1 MVIVN
6 ASRIPPRP
14 LAGQRLESAGQQL
27 EAWKPCCPAL
37 LALLPSCSAALLL
50 CFLLCSAFRSALLS
64 ALCHVVCSAIRSA
77 LLSVCFQQLLSTLV
91 SALFYA
97 LLLLLKIVQHS
108 SIWDPKCVQN
118 VSQIDPG
125 GHLGGQEICSGGL
138 WPLGRL
144 LERSW
149 TRMGPQKTNWNRL
162 LDGPRPPRRSVSACL
177 GAKWAPKRS
186 PRRVPNRGPKAIRAE
201 NGKTLIFNDLC
212 KDSNDFSGARG
223 LFGGPKVGPKWGPN
237 RIFDAEG
244 LRIALGSLLERS

>member
-1 MVIVN
+1 M
-6 ASRIPPRP
+6 
-14 LAGQRLESAGQQL
+14 
-27 EAWKPCCPAL
+27 
-37 LALLPSCSAALLL
+37 LPSCSAALLL

-64 ALCHVVCSAIRSA
+64 AQCSAMLSA
-77 LLSVCFQQLLSTLV
+77 LLSALLCSPLCFQQLLSTLV

-149 TRMGPQKTNWNRL
+149 TPPSPPTSNWKRL
-162 LDGPRPPRRSVSACL
+162 LDGPRPPRRLVSAL
-177 GAKWAPKRS
+177 PGSQMASQKE
-186 PRRVPNRGPKAIRAE
+186 PRRVPNRGPKTIRAE
-201 NGKTLIFNDLC
+201 NRKTLF
-212 KDSNDFSGARG
+212 F
-223 LFGGPKVGPKWGPN
+223 
-237 RIFDAEG
+237 
-244 LRIALGSLLERS
+244 